1 MQFHVRYSKSVFSV
15 MPVFLAINEF
25 GNQGEQLPESLAHEA
40 NERYTDTL
48 TSAIDISVGYLRLV

>member
-1 MQFHVRYSKSVFSV
+1 
-15 MPVFLAINEF
+15 MPVFVAINEF

-48 TSAIDISVGYLRLV
+48 TSAIDISVGYLWSVLVDWKFSEKN